1 LTARLEFA
9 AGPAGDT
16 RKTKEVQAARD
27 FQRFRT
33 ASTRTDPTPGLLASQ
48 QAYRTV
54 CGNAQHV
61 GLRHR
66 CPPGLPQ
73 LRGKRRVELAL
84 KAPHQRLAH
93 CDIVR
98 WLNPKSVCL
107 RPEFVTSDWNSGRP
121 SSEPTSVAIM
131 SISFIRCRST
141 SSGNRSLASG
151 LIRRADRTSSA
162 IFARHRSHRIEDFLI
177 RSNLLGCHQSD

>member
-16 RKTKEVQAARD
+16 RKTKKVQAARD

-33 ASTRTDPTPGLLASQ
+33 ASDPTPGLLASQ
-48 QAYRTV
+48 QAWRTV
-54 CGNAQHV
+54 CSDAQHV
-61 GLRHR
+61 GLRHSVE

-84 KAPHQRLAH
+84 KAANQLLAH

-98 WLNPKSVCL
+98 WLNAKSVCL

-141 SSGNRSLASG
+141 SSGNRSLASE

>member
-1 LTARLEFA
+1 MTARLEFA

-16 RKTKEVQAARD
+16 CKTKKVQ
-27 FQRFRT
+27 
-33 ASTRTDPTPGLLASQ
+33 GLLASQ
-48 QAYRTV
+48 QTCRTV

-61 GLRHR
+61 GLHHR
-66 CPPGLPQ
+66 VECPLGLPQ
-73 LRGKRRVELAL
+73 LRGKRRAELAL

-93 CDIVR
+93 SDIVR
-98 WLNPKSVCL
+98 WLNARSACL
-107 RPEFVTSDWNSGRP
+107 RPEFVTSDWNSGRS
-121 SSEPTSVAIM
+121 SSEPTSAA
-131 SISFIRCRST
+131 SA
-141 SSGNRSLASG
+141 SSAAAPFRLGTGLFHRG